1 MTFLHYCD
9 AIRLPDCSSRSAL
22 AWLLLLQ
29 RMQVGRGH
37 QCAQGIAASTCGPDP
52 ICFVICRI
60 SFEDQ
65 TQHDAP
71 QEAPRSEVSEQSLRL
86 PKRPSLPGMPDTPTG
101 QPAARPQYAS
111 SSKPTSPS
119 DPPSV
124 TVLSDTSG
132 SSPAASRVHFRCAA
146 ALCYQVPSDIEHD
159 LAAVPA

>member
-1 MTFLHYCD
+1 MSFVHRYD
-9 AIRLPDCSSRSAL
+9 AIRLPVYSSKSAS
-22 AWLLLLQ
+22 AWLLFLQ
-29 RMQVGRGH
+29 RMQVGRIH
-37 QCAQGIAASTCGPDP
+37 LRAQGVAASTGGPDSM
-52 ICFVICRI
+52 CFAICRI

-65 TQHDAP
+65 TQHEAP

-86 PKRPSLPGMPDTPTG
+86 PRRPSMPGMPDTPTG
-101 QPAARPQYAS
+101 QPATRPQYAS

-146 ALCYQVPSDIEHD
+146 ALCYQVPFTDRT
-159 LAAVPA
+159 